1 MRHPLHRAEASR
13 RRIIVA
19 APKHGTPRHG
29 AVEKPEKEKTAPA
42 VTENET
48 MAAERKEIISWLK
61 TVRFRRR
68 LFGGVDE
75 KNVWKKIS
83 ELDALYTKALE
94 AERVRYDV
102 LIAEAVNKA
111 GAQNDLQTGSG
122 AAGIPEDGIKTGGD
136 PSG

>member
-1 MRHPLHRAEASR
+1 M
-13 RRIIVA
+13 IMA
-19 APKHGTPRHG
+19 APRLHGSLKQT
-29 AVEKPEKEKTAPA
+29 AEKPEIKSASEKAAP
-42 VTENET
+42 VPESDEP
-48 MAAERKEIISWLK
+48 MGAERREIISWLK
-61 TVRFRRR
+61 KVRFRRR
-68 LFGGVDE
+68 FFGGVDE

-102 LIAEAVNKA
+102 LIAEAVKKA

-122 AAGIPEDGIKTGGD
+122 AASIPEDGIKTGGD

>member
-1 MRHPLHRAEASR
+1 MIMGAPRLHGSLKQTSER
-13 RRIIVA
+13 
-19 APKHGTPRHG
+19 
-29 AVEKPEKEKTAPA
+29 PETRP
-42 VTENET
+42 
-48 MAAERKEIISWLK
+48 AAEKSALVPESDEPMGAERREIISWLK
-61 TVRFRRR
+61 KVRFRRR
-68 LFGGVDE
+68 FFGGVDE

-102 LIAEAVNKA
+102 LIAEAVKKA
-111 GAQNDLQTGSG
+111 GAQNDLQAGSG

>member
-1 MRHPLHRAEASR
+1 M
-13 RRIIVA
+13 IMA
-19 APKHGTPRHG
+19 APRLHGSLKQAAER
-29 AVEKPEKEKTAPA
+29 PEIKSADEKTAQVP
-42 VTENET
+42 ET
-48 MAAERKEIISWLK
+48 DEPMGVERREIISWLK
-61 TVRFRRR
+61 KVRFRRR
-68 LFGGVDE
+68 FFGGVDE

-111 GAQNDLQTGSG
+111 GAQNDLQTGSS